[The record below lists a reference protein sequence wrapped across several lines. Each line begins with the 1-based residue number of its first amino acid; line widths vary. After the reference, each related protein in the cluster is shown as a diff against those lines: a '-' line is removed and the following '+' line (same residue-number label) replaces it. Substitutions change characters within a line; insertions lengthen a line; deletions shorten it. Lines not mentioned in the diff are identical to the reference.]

1 MIDMRGREEQA
12 NFCENL
18 KQVCFQIRGVCS
30 DDGTGDMMRWGP
42 FPNPP
47 APPKAWVQWWWT
59 FFNSCIKDIVPAAKS
74 EVTGILEYLDRKE
87 CDDHP
92 VLEWL

>member
-1 MIDMRGREEQA
+1 MR
-12 NFCENL
+12 
-18 KQVCFQIRGVCS
+18 S
-30 DDGTGDMMRWGP
+30 P
-42 FPNPP
+42 PNPP

-59 FFNSCIKDIVPAAKS
+59 FFKDIVPAAKS